1 MLRVTFND
9 GQPEFQGNFSD
20 DLPPTL
26 SPPETSFPSS
36 KKRQRRLL
44 GYSTFNNL
52 TRAPHIKRTSSHFHL
67 ERLAHLRTH
76 SPPSLPSPFPILN
89 RVASTVV
96 GRLHTRRVEV
106 RTFQV
111 THRALLAV
119 HFYPSHAHTA
129 DVFLSPQIRRS
140 RAFQRQSDRCRRLR
154 SRFSNYSIF
163 EQTCRRNKHTHQ
175 HEKALGENGNTLSP
189 EVRREPVHA
198 DLMD

>member
-20 DLPPTL
+20 DLPPTP

-44 GYSTFNNL
+44 GYSTSNNL
-52 TRAPHIKRTSSHFHL
+52 PRAPHVKRTSSHFHL

-76 SPPSLPSPFPILN
+76 SPPSLPSPFPILD

-96 GRLHTRRVEV
+96 GRLHTRCVEA
-106 RTFQV
+106 RTFKV

-119 HFYPSHAHTA
+119 HFYPSHARTA
-129 DVFLSPQIRRS
+129 VFFFFSVHEFDVHGPVSDKAADAGAYDQDSQIVPYS
-140 RAFQRQSDRCRRLR
+140 SGPAGKITNMRRLL
-154 SRFSNYSIF
+154 
-163 EQTCRRNKHTHQ
+163 
-175 HEKALGENGNTLSP
+175 EKMATL
-189 EVRREPVHA
+189 
-198 DLMD
+198 